1 MQACVRCTSTGR
13 KCDGYDVVKDQP
25 TNSKAVAAPP
35 PTPSKASWTQTQL
48 FQPSSLS
55 AAFPGDDSER
65 RIFQRFHQVT
75 VPALTGC
82 SETEFWENLV
92 LKVGQQEPVVRN
104 AIVALGTLHEEY
116 QLRGGKIDRD
126 HISAPPYSRALTL
139 NHKAI
144 GQLNQRISNQECD
157 PKLAIIASIL
167 FTCFEVLSRNNM
179 AAVVAYQSGM
189 RTLLRQ
195 MSARNDPSVSP
206 TSSQA
211 TFHTLPRN
219 DLDTLLRVFA
229 RYDIH
234 ACTFSKGRA
243 EAMDIQLPD
252 IPSRFL
258 GLGEVK
264 MHLDNLIISVY
275 QVLKSDI
282 SMARYWNMEHVPV
295 DWQVRRDQGVATFE
309 AWQNATDTFFETTTL
324 AISPEEIK
332 ALLGIRLQIRVA
344 IIQLRTCIDS
354 APETS
359 YDAFE
364 QEFEYI
370 VTQAETL
377 TDAVSTPEAKPSI
390 TGIPGFSMELGI
402 CHPLFFVATKCRNWL
417 TRRRAI
423 TSLRK
428 AGRESVWEGPIMALV
443 AERLVALEE
452 QDVEIEGFIPER
464 NRLHEIRKV
473 VDYDSCQVLIEATKA
488 LNDRFDQWETVREII
503 AF

>member
-1 MQACVRCTSTGR
+1 MF
-13 KCDGYDVVKDQP
+13 
-25 TNSKAVAAPP
+25 
-35 PTPSKASWTQTQL
+35 L
-48 FQPSSLS
+48 PSSIS
-55 AAFPGDDSER
+55 TAFPGDAQER
-65 RIFQRFHQVT
+65 RIFHRFQVVT

-92 LKVGQQEPVVRN
+92 LKVGQQEPVIRN
-104 AIVALGTLHEEY
+104 AIIALGTLHEDY
-116 QLRGGKIDRD
+116 QTGGGKIDRD
-126 HISAPPYSRALTL
+126 HIRAPPYSRALSL
-139 NHKAI
+139 NHKAL
-144 GQLNQRISNQECD
+144 GQLNNRIQNQDCD
-157 PKLAIIASIL
+157 PKLAIISSIL

-195 MSARNDPSVSP
+195 MSARNDPPASAS
-206 TSSQA
+206 SSQA
-211 TFHTLPRN
+211 TFQILPQN
-219 DLDTLLRVFA
+219 DLDILLRVFA

-243 EAMDIQLPD
+243 EAMDIKLPEV
-252 IPSRFL
+252 PSRFL

-264 MHLDNLIISVY
+264 MHLDNLLISVY

-282 SMARYWNMEHVPV
+282 SMARYWSMEHVPV

-309 AWQNATDTFFETTTL
+309 AWQNAIDNFFNTTNL
-324 AISPEEIK
+324 SIGPEELK
-332 ALLGIRLQIRVA
+332 ALLGLRLQIRAA
-344 IIQLRTCIDS
+344 IIQLKTCIDS

-359 YDAFE
+359 FDAFE
-364 QEFEYI
+364 AEFDEI
-370 VTQAETL
+370 VTQAESITNS
-377 TDAVSTPEAKPSI
+377 VSTPDALPSSS
-390 TGIPGFSMELGI
+390 GIPGFSMELGI

-423 TSLRK
+423 TALRK

-443 AERLVALEE
+443 AERLMALEE
-452 QDVEIEGFIPER
+452 TDVEIEGFIPER